1 MNDTA
6 EATTL
11 VLRRTIGAPAER
23 VFKAWTEP
31 GMLQQWFGPTSYTV
45 PEARID
51 ARAGGTYRIVFE
63 DDKGECVVVKGSYRE
78 FREPERLSF
87 TWTWEEDDGTPEHE
101 SLVTIEL
108 HPLGTA
114 TELVLT
120 HERLASE
127 ISRDSHRIGWTETLD
142 ELAPFLAAHL
152 AA

>member
-11 VLRRTIGAPAER
+11 VLRRTIAAPAER

-31 GMLQQWFGPTSYTV
+31 AMLQQWFGPLSHTI

-63 DDKGECVVVKGSYRE
+63 DDKGERVVVKGAYRE

-87 TWTWEEDDGTPEHE
+87 TWCWEEDDGTPEHE
-101 SLVTIEL
+101 SLVTIDV
-108 HPLGTA
+108 HSTGAA

-120 HERLASE
+120 HERFASE
-127 ISRDSHRIGWTETLD
+127 SSRDSHRIGWTETLD
-142 ELAPFLAAHL
+142 KLASYLGA
-152 AA
+152 